1 MFHLIEPELG
11 RISGGLRYNW
21 AVVAAAEGQLVRHS
35 LAGGWPEPSDQ
46 NIVDLVYLID
56 SVDGPVVLDG
66 LIGCSLPTPV
76 RAKVPI
82 LQLVHALAQTP
93 EATRRERTCLQA
105 ADAVV
110 VTSHFAANQLL
121 NRYGVRAIVAP
132 PGVEKRPLAAGGN
145 GGNLISVGA
154 LEPNKN
160 QVFIAEVL
168 ELLATRGVSNWHC
181 TFAGPLHDAEYAHQL
196 GTTLARLPEDTTTV
210 TGGLGETQLAALYHQ
225 ADLLVFPSRAETFGL
240 VVREATAAGIP
251 AFVTAGTGSQEALGA
266 GQALPL
272 DAELWADALEQWL
285 TDVQYRRR
293 LQTLARTA
301 RQHLSYGW
309 LATANTIL
317 EVLRAVSAD

>member
-1 MFHLIEPELG
+1 MFHLIEPDLG

-21 AVVAAAEGQLVRHS
+21 AVVDAANGQLARHT

-46 NIVDLVYLID
+46 DIADLVHLIE

-93 EATRRERTCLQA
+93 EATGREQACLQA

-110 VTSHFAANQLL
+110 VTSHFAADELL
-121 NRYGVRAIVAP
+121 NQHGVRAIVAP
-132 PGVEKRPLAAGGN
+132 PGVAERPMAAGGN

-154 LEPNKN
+154 VEPNKN

-168 ELLATRGVSNWHC
+168 EELAARGVSGWHC
-181 TFAGPLHDAEYAHQL
+181 TFAGPLNDAAYAHRL
-196 GTTLARLPEDTTTV
+196 SNTLARLPGGTTTV
-210 TGGLGETQLAALYHQ
+210 TGELDETELAAVYHQ

-240 VVREATAAGIP
+240 VVRETTAAGVP
-251 AFVTAGTGSQEALGA
+251 AFVTAGTGSQEALGS
-266 GQALPL
+266 GEALPL
-272 DAELWADALEQWL
+272 DKELWADALEQWL

-293 LQTLARTA
+293 LQTVARAA
-301 RQHLSYGW
+301 RQQLSYGW
-309 LATANTIL
+309 RATSNTIL
-317 EVLRAVSAD
+317 EVLGSASTH